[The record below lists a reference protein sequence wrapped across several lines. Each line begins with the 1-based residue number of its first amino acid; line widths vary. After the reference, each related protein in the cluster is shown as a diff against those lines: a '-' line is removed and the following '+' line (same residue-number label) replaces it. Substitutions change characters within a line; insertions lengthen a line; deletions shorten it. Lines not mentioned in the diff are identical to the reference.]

1 MLHTSTLGNPPANN
15 APPPDAAAP
24 DAAPANAAVEIRR
37 YIVDTFLLGSDGGL
51 TDGQSLMDTGVV
63 DSTGMMAVVAFVED
77 HFGITVLDEEMVPD
91 VFDTIERMA
100 AYVERKRA
108 S

>member
-1 MLHTSTLGNPPANN
+1 MLHTSTLGSPPANN

-24 DAAPANAAVEIRR
+24 NAATEIRR
-37 YIVDTFLLGSDGGL
+37 YIIDTFLLGSDGGL
-51 TDGQSLMDTGVV
+51 TDSQSLMDTGVV